1 MTRDYSI
8 LPVEQPIGVFYIAS
22 IPADVLL
29 KTLKNVHRSMGG
41 DGVQRDASKSRI
53 KEIASFCSNAD
64 SVFPTPIIVSVYNK
78 IVTLDENENKISFD
92 DNTIIGEVLDGQ
104 HRLLGLEDSDNSSR
118 FNMPV
123 VFMFGLT
130 AEEKAYIFSI
140 INSKQTKVS
149 QSLLYD
155 LFELTSKR
163 SPQKTAHEIARS
175 MNSMQ
180 ESPFFNRLKMLGT
193 KDVGQELATLSQG
206 TFAQSVMLLF
216 SKHPNKDKERLY
228 YNEPIDSDDGTVLRM
243 YFCEERDEVI
253 LKVLLNCFTALSI
266 VFSEEWNNP
275 SKYILC
281 KTTGFRSV
289 IKSLSP
295 IIERGIEYKYLTK
308 DFFNSYFSKVK
319 EILNKKEK
327 SLTSKDFGSG
337 EAAQNSLVEYI
348 LEPLESFTYT
358 DKSVSQVESSTTN

>member
-1 MTRDYSI
+1 MKRDFSI
-8 LPVEQPIGVFYIAS
+8 LPVEQPIGVFYLAS
-22 IPADVLL
+22 IPAHVLL

-64 SVFPTPIIVSVYNK
+64 SVFPTPIIVSVYNN
-78 IVTLDENENKISFD
+78 IVELDEDENKISFD

-104 HRLLGLEDSDNSSR
+104 HRLLGLEDSDNSNH

-130 AEEKAYIFSI
+130 PEEKAYIFSI
-140 INSKQTKVS
+140 INSKQTKVN

-193 KDVGQELATLSQG
+193 KDVGQDLATLSQG

-228 YNEPIDSDDGTVLRM
+228 NDEPIDCDDGTALRM
-243 YFCEERDEVI
+243 YFYDERDEVI

-266 VFSEEWNNP
+266 VFKDEWENP

-281 KTTGFRSV
+281 KTTGFRAI
-289 IKSLSP
+289 IKSLP
-295 IIERGIEYKYLTK
+295 EIIGKGIEYRTLTQG
-308 DFFNSYFSKVK
+308 FFSSYFQKVK
-319 EILNKKEK
+319 DNLSKKGK

-337 EAAQNSLVEYI
+337 EAAQNNLADFI
-348 LEPLESFTYT
+348 REPLPTFDYAG
-358 DKSVSQVESSTTN
+358 KSPQSKCN